1 MTEEEVTKK
10 KESMVAVLCCM
21 LIGTGVMLPWN
32 AFLTAYDF
40 FVHIYAGF
48 PFEFALGCFYNAA
61 GSLVLFACIFLG
73 KYLGSLGQRLAVAFT
88 LDFLMLGLVP
98 VLAIFVEESLS
109 VWLVL
114 SATAVTGAVT
124 AVSFGASISL
134 AALFG
139 PKSIAACMAGNG
151 VSGLV
156 VSVIRI
162 VTKVTV
168 PATRAGDITSAVA
181 YFATAAVIVLVC
193 IVASL
198 YLVRTPE
205 AAALIAA
212 ANAGTASAEAKKRAD
227 EETAS
232 LLGFATVA
240 FAAINT
246 HMMHACFLFFFC
258 FFHPCLNIHQH
269 NNNNQHQH
277 QT

>member
-246 HMMHACFLFFFC
+246 HMMHACFLSFFV
-258 FFHPCLNIHQH
+258 FFTLV
-269 NNNNQHQH
+269 
-277 QT
+277 